1 MRLPVIHVLTHDSIG
16 LGEDGPTHQPV
27 EHLAAVR
34 AIPGLVTL
42 RPADANEV
50 AEVWRTIMPW
60 TDRPVALV
68 LTRQN
73 LPTLDRS
80 RYAAA
85 AGLARGAYVLA
96 DAPSGRPDVLLL
108 ASGSEVS
115 LCVAAH
121 ELLANEGIQARVVSM
136 PSWELFEAQ
145 DESYRRAVLPAEVE
159 ARVAVEAGVIQGWHK
174 YLGPRGRFVGMTRFG
189 ASAPG
194 AELMR
199 YFGFTPQN
207 VAAEAKNAMAGS

>member
-1 MRLPVIHVLTHDSIG
+1 RPTARRWAKTRSK
-16 LGEDGPTHQPV
+16 GP
-27 EHLAAVR
+27 
-34 AIPGLVTL
+34 
-42 RPADANEV
+42 RPS
-50 AEVWRTIMPW
+50 
-60 TDRPVALV
+60 V

-121 ELLANEGIQARVVSM
+121 ELLAKEGIQARVVSM

-145 DESYRRAVLPAEVE
+145 DEPYRRAVLPAEVE

-199 YFGFTPQN
+199 YLGFTPQN
-207 VAAEAKNAMAGS
+207 VVAEAKKAMADGS